1 MDIQPKIPILDFTD
15 SILQLDL
22 YPVQREVLKEFWEGG
37 YNYGVFA
44 FGRRSGKTLLG
55 AVSSVYAATVMDP
68 IYRMFLRKNETFR
81 IVTVANSEDQAK
93 IAFNMIVQLMEDS
106 PFSHLIAKKL
116 ALSLTLVNDVEIMAV
131 PASARASRGAAIP
144 LMLLDE
150 LAFAVGG
157 SDVNAGG
164 EAIYKALSPSMAQ
177 FGEYGKLM
185 ALSSPGLRQGIFWSL
200 YEQSCAVRADGVKEY
215 PNMFG
220 ARRATWEVN
229 PRISQAFLD
238 AERKR
243 DPEMFNVEYGAQ
255 FIENAQGLVDSRI
268 IDDSVS
274 YLRVF
279 GKPSDTYYGQYY
291 LSLDPAKGNRD
302 DYTACLMH
310 FEGRNLIID
319 LWHEFEPTKRITKVG
334 NKGESEVLQV
344 DVNEVHKWIL
354 DIHKRFGIYR
364 AAMDQ
369 YSSMASIQALQYHI
383 DIVEFTW
390 SQQTKT
396 KAYSKMREM
405 FNAGEIVLPPNEK
418 GIQQLKNLTVMHRP
432 TGQWVVTG
440 GDKAAV
446 DDYCA
451 AMAAGILMI
460 ESPEQAVDWIDGLA
474 A

>member
-1 MDIQPKIPILDFTD
+1 MQPKIPILHFAEHLLGLELYDVQKQV
-15 SILQLDL
+15 LQ
-22 YPVQREVLKEFWEGG
+22 EFWEGG
-37 YNYGVFA
+37 YNYGIFA

-55 AVSSVYAATVMDP
+55 AVSSVYAGTVMDP
-68 IYRMFLRKNETFR
+68 IYRNFLRKNETFR
-81 IVTVANSEDQAK
+81 IITVANSEDQAK

-106 PFSHLIAKKL
+106 PFVHLIEKKL
-116 ALSLTLVNDVEIMAV
+116 SLSLLLKNGVEIMAV

-200 YEQSCAVRADGVKEY
+200 YEQSSAIRADGEKEY
-215 PNMFG
+215 PNMYG
-220 ARRATWEVN
+220 SRKATWEVN

-243 DPEMFNVEYGAQ
+243 DPEMFNVEYGAK

-268 IDDSVS
+268 IDDSIS
-274 YLRVF
+274 YLRSF
-279 GKPSDTYYGQYY
+279 GKPNDIYYGQYY

-310 FEGRNLIID
+310 FEGRNLIVD
-319 LWHEFEPTKRITKVG
+319 LWHEFQPTKRVTKVG
-334 NKGESEVLQV
+334 VKGDSEVTQV
-344 DVNEVHKWIL
+344 DVNEVHQWIK
-354 DIHKRFGIYR
+354 DIHSRFGIAR

-369 YSSMASIQALQYHI
+369 YSSMASIQALQDHL

-405 FNAGEIVLPPNEK
+405 FNAGEIVLPPNDK
-418 GIQQLKNLTVMHRP
+418 GVQQLKNLTVMHRP

-460 ESPEQAVDWIDGLA
+460 ESPEQSIDWIDAVA